1 MYFAVTYS
9 SEKKSRIL
17 CSNRTLFLWQ
27 LKITNDQIR
36 HFLSISRGL
45 FSLIKSFVS
54 SHHKPYPFFCSWKTF
69 PNRIIVE
76 KFRQIFNF
84 ENILNI
90 QNVQKWR
97 DGKCDDI
104 HKRVP
109 LKRDSNYLES
119 VKKSVTLL
127 SILENSRKLNKSI
140 LFLIQLTK
148 TDVSAAKFYLQLALQ
163 WYCNNCTVQ
172 LAIITF
178 NI

>member
-54 SHHKPYPFFCSWKTF
+54 SHQKPYPFSTIKLWIL
-69 PNRIIVE
+69 NRLILK
-76 KFRQIFNF
+76 KFVKYLNS

-97 DGKCDDI
+97 DGKFDDI

-148 TDVSAAKFYLQLALQ
+148 TVA
-163 WYCNNCTVQ
+163 V
-172 LAIITF
+172 
-178 NI
+178 